1 MITIT
6 IVFDKS
12 GDSDLS
18 SAFDRYPV
26 FLYPSRVLL
35 YDL

>member
-1 MITIT
+1 MIMST

-18 SAFDRYPV
+18 SVFNRYPV
-26 FLYPSRVLL
+26 LLYPSRVLL